1 MKKFDLHIHTIPSV
15 SDHPFDFSLDK
26 LKEYVSR
33 MRLDAIAITNH
44 NLFDKNQF
52 LKIKSELDKIVNI
65 VVFPGVEVD
74 LCGGHLLVITSANN
88 IDDLNLTVS
97 KLADY
102 IKKQGDYI
110 DLKLFNSIFTDLSK
124 YLLIPHFDKD
134 PKLPLDVI
142 RKFGNN
148 IFTGE
153 VASPKKFLYLQK
165 NKELPY
171 TPVLF
176 SDIRPTN
183 DMKVFP
189 SRQTFIDIGDITIS
203 ALKTVLKDKTKVF
216 LDSSGNQNLIELN
229 NGEIKI
235 SQGLNI
241 ILGRR
246 SSGKTHTL
254 NLIQNNF
261 GADKV
266 KYIRQFEL
274 LQKDEAKEKSSF
286 DAQLSER
293 KSSLFDEYLEKFK
306 DALDKILILPT
317 EEEDNDKLEK
327 YIMSLKS
334 NAHEQNLNDIFS
346 KSTLFNEQLF
356 DEEATDPIE
365 KLIKSIIFI
374 LDNSFYKDLID
385 EYIDRNKM
393 INLLIKLYNN
403 YVQIREKNA
412 KKKYLN
418 ELIDFIKEKL
428 KLKSSIT
435 QIDSIDFQELVRN
448 RIERSKFIELCTY
461 IQRERVIAS
470 KQIRHFYIEA
480 RTKCYTC
487 ASDMKQNYS
496 QQVSFA
502 NAFLDIEDPMKFIS
516 DLKEVS
522 VSNKDMYK
530 LFINIVYKVYNAD
543 GFELSGGE
551 QSEFNLLNS
560 ISDAANYDMLLLDE
574 PESSFDNLFLK
585 DDVNQLLKEFAR
597 EMPVIVVTH
606 NNTIGAT
613 INPNFLIYTEK
624 NVVNGVKKFD
634 IYYGAPT
641 DKQLR
646 DKNNKVIPNFNVQ
659 MNSLEAGENAYL
671 NREQG
676 YENLKN

>member
-1 MKKFDLHIHTIPSV
+1 MKKFDLHIHTIQSV

-176 SDIRPTN
+176 SDMRPTN

-216 LDSSGNQNLIELN
+216 LDSSGNQDLIELN

-266 KYIRQFEL
+266 KYIKQFEL

-327 YIMSLKS
+327 
-334 NAHEQNLNDIFS
+334 
-346 KSTLFNEQLF
+346 
-356 DEEATDPIE
+356 
-365 KLIKSIIFI
+365 
-374 LDNSFYKDLID
+374 
-385 EYIDRNKM
+385 
-393 INLLIKLYNN
+393 
-403 YVQIREKNA
+403 
-412 KKKYLN
+412 
-418 ELIDFIKEKL
+418 
-428 KLKSSIT
+428 
-435 QIDSIDFQELVRN
+435 
-448 RIERSKFIELCTY
+448 
-461 IQRERVIAS
+461 
-470 KQIRHFYIEA
+470 
-480 RTKCYTC
+480 
-487 ASDMKQNYS
+487 
-496 QQVSFA
+496 
-502 NAFLDIEDPMKFIS
+502 
-516 DLKEVS
+516 
-522 VSNKDMYK
+522 
-530 LFINIVYKVYNAD
+530 
-543 GFELSGGE
+543 
-551 QSEFNLLNS
+551 
-560 ISDAANYDMLLLDE
+560 
-574 PESSFDNLFLK
+574 
-585 DDVNQLLKEFAR
+585 
-597 EMPVIVVTH
+597 
-606 NNTIGAT
+606 
-613 INPNFLIYTEK
+613 
-624 NVVNGVKKFD
+624 
-634 IYYGAPT
+634 
-641 DKQLR
+641 
-646 DKNNKVIPNFNVQ
+646 
-659 MNSLEAGENAYL
+659 
-671 NREQG
+671 
-676 YENLKN
+676 